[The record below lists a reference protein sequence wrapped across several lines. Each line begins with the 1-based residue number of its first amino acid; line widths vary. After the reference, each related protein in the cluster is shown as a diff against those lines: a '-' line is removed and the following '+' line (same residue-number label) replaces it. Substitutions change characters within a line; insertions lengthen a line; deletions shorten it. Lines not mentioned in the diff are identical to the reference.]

1 LLPVGHFYEPNK
13 ANRNKIHHIW
23 SMETPNEQLGQGTAT
38 VFNGLIK
45 MWQDSIYNG

>member
-1 LLPVGHFYEPNK
+1 MFINV
-13 ANRNKIHHIW
+13 KIHHIW

-45 MWQDSIYNG
+45 MCQVGRQRQHL